1 MRIVS
6 LIASATETVCAL
18 GGEGLLVGRSHE
30 CDFPATVRALP
41 ICTEPKF
48 DISGSSGEIDRR
60 VKEALRDSV
69 SVYRVFPEMLDAL
82 APDVIVTQAHCD
94 VCAVSL
100 RDVELA
106 ASKMVRSRPRVVALM
121 PNALVDVYADIHRVA
136 EAMEV
141 PHRGRELVV
150 AMQERMMLTVPP
162 RRPTIACIEWI
173 DPLMAAGNWMPELV
187 SLAGG
192 DNLFGE
198 AGRHSPF
205 FQWDE
210 LLRADPDAIVVLPCG
225 FDIPRTRAEMP
236 TLTAKPGWL
245 DLKAVRNGRVFLG
258 DGNAYFNRPGP
269 RLVDSFE
276 MLAEILHPGQFA
288 FGRVGIEPFES

>member
-30 CDFPATVRALP
+30 CDFPATVRTLP

-48 DISGSSGEIDRR
+48 DITGSSGEIDRR

-136 EAMEV
+136 AAMEM

-150 AMQERMMLTVPP
+150 AMQERMKLTDPP

-192 DNLFGE
+192 DNLFGK

-205 FQWDE
+205 FEWDD

-245 DLKAVRNGRVFLG
+245 DLKAVRDGRVFLG
-258 DGNAYFNRPGP
+258 DGNAFFNRPGP

-288 FGRVGIEPFES
+288 FGRAGIEPF

>member
-18 GGEGLLVGRSHE
+18 GGEGFLVGRSHE
-30 CDFPATVRALP
+30 CDFPATVRTLP

-48 DISGSSGEIDRR
+48 DITGSSGEIDRR

-136 EAMEV
+136 AAMEM

-150 AMQERMMLTVPP
+150 AMQERMKLTDPP

-192 DNLFGE
+192 DNLFGK

-205 FQWDE
+205 FEWDD

-245 DLKAVRNGRVFLG
+245 DLKAVRDGRVFLG

-288 FGRVGIEPFES
+288 FGRAGIEPF